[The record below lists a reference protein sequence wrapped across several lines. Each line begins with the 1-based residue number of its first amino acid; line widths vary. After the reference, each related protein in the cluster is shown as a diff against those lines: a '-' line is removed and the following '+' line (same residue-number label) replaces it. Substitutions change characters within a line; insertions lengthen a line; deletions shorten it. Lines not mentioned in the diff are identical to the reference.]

1 MNKQIIVSI
10 DPLNIQHEVVAYAE
24 AIARASGFKLLLY
37 SVQGVPLL
45 VDPSGEFTPQ
55 ADTLPGHVKEVEEAA
70 IQFYEQVKL
79 RYPNTAMEHGVGFT
93 ATSVVN
99 KVRELNA
106 TPTGPCRSL
115 LVMAHTHGHSW
126 WNNVFGTVEISVA
139 AEAPCPVLLLPE
151 NAVFNGIS
159 RIMYLADMQSVESH
173 AYPGFNFLSALAD
186 TFGAQLAVG
195 FMCDPLRLVKTEISL
210 GEAMDELKAGL
221 PFHVSQEYQF
231 FPEFSAEKILQIAE
245 ITLTDIVA
253 FPFRKSTLFD
263 RLIENE
269 ITRTLVLKATTPV
282 LVF

>member
-1 MNKQIIVSI
+1 
-10 DPLNIQHEVVAYAE
+10 
-24 AIARASGFKLLLY
+24 
-37 SVQGVPLL
+37 
-45 VDPSGEFTPQ
+45 
-55 ADTLPGHVKEVEEAA
+55 
-70 IQFYEQVKL
+70 
-79 RYPNTAMEHGVGFT
+79 
-93 ATSVVN
+93 
-99 KVRELNA
+99 
-106 TPTGPCRSL
+106 
-115 LVMAHTHGHSW
+115 
-126 WNNVFGTVEISVA
+126 
-139 AEAPCPVLLLPE
+139 
-151 NAVFNGIS
+151 
-159 RIMYLADMQSVESH
+159 MQSVESH